1 MLQFKIAV
9 VLFTALTAVSM
20 SQEII
25 AADAQ
30 LEKLADGFEFTEG
43 PAADSQGNVYFTDQP
58 NDRILVWT
66 IKDSL
71 ETFMQPCG
79 RSNGLYFDAAGQLW
93 ACADENNQLW
103 RISMDKKIT
112 IVLKDMEGKLFNGP
126 NDLWITP
133 NGSVYF
139 TDPYYRRAYWNR
151 DQQPLP
157 IKGVYYLAAA
167 GSPLI
172 RVVEDMLQPN
182 GIIGTPDGKMLY
194 ISDINDGKTWSYK
207 IRQNGGL
214 RAKKLFCEMGSD
226 GMTLDEQGNLYLTGK
241 GVTVF
246 DKKGKQIAHIDIP
259 QPWTANVC
267 FGGADRS
274 SLFITASTALYRL
287 KMNIKGADKH

>member
-133 NGSVYF
+133 NGGVYF

-167 GSPLI
+167 GSP
-172 RVVEDMLQPN
+172 
-182 GIIGTPDGKMLY
+182 T
-194 ISDINDGKTWSYK
+194 SASSKTCF
-207 IRQNGGL
+207 NPT
-214 RAKKLFCEMGSD
+214 GSSARR
-226 GMTLDEQGNLYLTGK
+226 TGK
-241 GVTVF
+241 CCTSRILMTV
-246 DKKGKQIAHIDIP
+246 KPGPIKSGR
-259 QPWTANVC
+259 TAGCARKNC
-267 FGGADRS
+267 FAKWDR
-274 SLFITASTALYRL
+274 TA
-287 KMNIKGADKH
+287 